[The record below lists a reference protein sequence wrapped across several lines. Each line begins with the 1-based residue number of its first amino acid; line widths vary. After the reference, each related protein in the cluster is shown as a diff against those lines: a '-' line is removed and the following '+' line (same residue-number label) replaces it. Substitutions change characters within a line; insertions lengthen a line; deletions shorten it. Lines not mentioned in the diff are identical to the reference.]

1 MNHISQVGFSWLRNI
16 VNWEYINNCIT
27 YASGNIIL
35 SYLSAYQMRVLELE
49 SPSGWVTNFVSLLI
63 ISYQYNNRLSD
74 KSDRQDNQKSSYFEC
89 LHHIYYYNSSNSED
103 KKPKIYWTRVV
114 LTFVVAALHIMQ
126 HWVFIMGYFYA
137 SLL

>member
-1 MNHISQVGFSWLRNI
+1 MNHISQVEFNWLRNI
-16 VNWEYINNCIT
+16 INWEYINNCIT

-74 KSDRQDNQKSSYFEC
+74 KSDSQDSQNSSYFEC
-89 LHHIYYYNSSNSED
+89 LHHIYYYNSPNSED
-103 KKPKIYWTRVV
+103 KKPKIYWTRVI